1 MKNRFDLIIFD
12 WDGTLVDSIDWIV
25 SCLQQAAASCNCT
38 VPERQAA
45 KDVIGLSTQNAIRTL
60 FPEADEKIRTQL
72 MAYYIQAFFARQ
84 TSQDDLFEGVY
95 EMLVQLK
102 RAGFQLAVATGK
114 SRTGLEK
121 ALQATGTEDLFHIT
135 RCADETASKPDPAMV
150 LDIIQ
155 HMEAANERTLMVGDS
170 VHDMQMAL
178 NAQIS
183 SIAVSCGAHSKD
195 ILQQYNPLICLQR
208 PTELLDIIG
217 G

>member
-60 FPEADEKIRTQL
+60 FPEADEKIRAQL
-72 MAYYIQAFFARQ
+72 MSYYIQAFFARQ

-102 RAGFQLAVATGK
+102 RAGFQLAVATK
-114 SRTGLEK
+114 
-121 ALQATGTEDLFHIT
+121 DN
-135 RCADETASKPDPAMV
+135 
-150 LDIIQ
+150 II
-155 HMEAANERTLMVGDS
+155 
-170 VHDMQMAL
+170 
-178 NAQIS
+178 
-183 SIAVSCGAHSKD
+183 KF
-195 ILQQYNPLICLQR
+195 
-208 PTELLDIIG
+208 
-217 G
+217 